1 MRLKYG
7 RHFFIM
13 EEKEIWKQIEGFNN
27 YYISN
32 LGNVKS
38 VNYANNGIEKE
49 LVKVPNYKG
58 YLRVVLYN
66 SNKKYKKRVS
76 ILVALHFIKNPEN
89 KPQVNHKDGNK
100 LNNNYCNLEWATAS
114 ENIQHAY
121 DTGLRKSKK
130 FPPH

>member
-13 EEKEIWKQIEGFNN
+13 EEKEIWLQVEGFNN

-38 VNYANNGIEKE
+38 VNYANNKIEKD
-49 LVKVPNYKG
+49 LVKKPNHKG
-58 YLRVVLYN
+58 YLRVVLYK
-66 SNKKYKKRVS
+66 SNKQYKKRVS
-76 ILVALHFIKNPEN
+76 VLVALHFIDNPEN
-89 KPQVNHKDGNK
+89 KPQVNHKDGIK
-100 LNNNYCNLEWATAS
+100 ANNRYWNLEWATAS

-121 DTGLRKSKK
+121 DTGLRK
-130 FPPH
+130 